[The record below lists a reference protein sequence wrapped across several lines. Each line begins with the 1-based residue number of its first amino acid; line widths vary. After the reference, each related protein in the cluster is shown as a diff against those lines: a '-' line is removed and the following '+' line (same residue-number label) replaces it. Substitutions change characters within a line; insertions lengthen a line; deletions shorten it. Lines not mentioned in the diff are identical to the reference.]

1 VKKIIVILFTLL
13 VFGQF
18 VSAQTKKAVLYI
30 YDEPSKEAQPF
41 ISYFKDSFANNGIAF
56 DEVSAA
62 DMVNKDLGSYED
74 IVMHSMVMAFNMKS
88 PLRDW
93 LKTSPK
99 LQGKKVRLLVTA
111 NRWFLDK
118 LFKQQKDLL
127 TKNGADIVDAVSAAT
142 KDMNSVQKAAKVEVF
157 VAALK

>member
-1 VKKIIVILFTLL
+1 MKKIIAVLLTLFAIS
-13 VFGQF
+13 QF
-18 VSAQTKKAVLYI
+18 ISAQTKKTVLYI
-30 YDEPSKEAQPF
+30 YDEPSKEAQAF
-41 ISYFKDSFANNGIAF
+41 ISYFKDAFAKNSIVF
-56 DEVSAA
+56 DESSAA
-62 DMVNKDLGSYED
+62 DMATKDLGSYDD
-74 IVMHSMVMAFNMKS
+74 IVIHSMVMAFNMKS

-118 LFKQQKDLL
+118 LFSQQQNLL
-127 TKNGADIVDAVSAAT
+127 NENGADIVDAVSAAT
-142 KDMNSVQKAAKVEVF
+142 KDMDSVQKAAKVEDF